1 MKILWKDMNTSGKDH
16 IEYCSIK
23 IDDICFI
30 SVYNS
35 PNSSFAVLKKYLHE
49 VISISTQIQRQ
60 DNYCW

>member
-1 MKILWKDMNTSGKDH
+1 MKILWERYEYVGKDH

-35 PNSSFAVLKKYLHE
+35 PNSSFAVLKKHLHE
-49 VISISTQIQRQ
+49 VISISKNSATR
-60 DNYCW
+60 